1 VHVTTVEDL
10 HTSPRLPSPT
20 LLVVGEVVRLAKP
33 DALRQQ
39 FAAPNDSVHFASGDP
54 IWSVGRE
61 RAE

>member
-1 VHVTTVEDL
+1 MTTVDDL

-33 DALRQQ
+33 AALQQ
-39 FAAPNDSVHFASGDP
+39 FAWQSDLCRMVAVSPVSQ
-54 IWSVGRE
+54 E